1 MSINISKKKRDDLLD
16 KIKEIRK
23 YIASAPQ
30 DENAGNLLLYLN
42 QIEKDVNG
50 KKYGLVFE
58 EHREKINDILDTHTP
73 VLEEDK
79 ELFVDK
85 SNGQMNYF
93 NRG

>member
-16 KIKEIRK
+16 KIKEIRN

-30 DENAGNLLLYLN
+30 DENTGN
-42 QIEKDVNG
+42 
-50 KKYGLVFE
+50 FE
-58 EHREKINDILDTHTP
+58 EHREKINDILDMHTP

-85 SNGQMNYF
+85 GNGQMNF
-93 NRG
+93 LIEGDNLSAL